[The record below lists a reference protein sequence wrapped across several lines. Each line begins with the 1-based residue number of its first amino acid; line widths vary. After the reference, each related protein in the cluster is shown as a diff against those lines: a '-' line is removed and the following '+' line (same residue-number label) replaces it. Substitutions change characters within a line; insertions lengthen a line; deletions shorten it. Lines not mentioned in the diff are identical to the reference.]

1 MGGVEQMNPV
11 VEGHPY
17 PVSIESPLIGVKY
30 ITLRI
35 GNYKRGQ
42 TQKTHL
48 SLSETEVLAYALLRE
63 VAERK
68 VEIERLN
75 EELQRH
81 NEEVQSARESAVA

>member
-1 MGGVEQMNPV
+1 MNPV

-17 PVSIESPLIGVKY
+17 PVSIESSLMGDKY

-35 GNYKRGQ
+35 GKYRRGQ
-42 TQKTHL
+42 TQKTRF
-48 SLSETEVLAYALLRE
+48 SLAETEVLAYALLRE

-68 VEIERLN
+68 AEIERLN
-75 EELQRH
+75 EELRRH

>member
-1 MGGVEQMNPV
+1 MNS

-17 PVSIESPLIGVKY
+17 PVSIESSLRGVKY

-35 GNYKRGQ
+35 GNYRRGQ
-42 TQKTHL
+42 SQMTHF
-48 SLSETEVLAYALLRE
+48 SLVETEVLAYALLRE

-68 VEIERLN
+68 AEIERLN
-75 EELQRH
+75 DELQRH